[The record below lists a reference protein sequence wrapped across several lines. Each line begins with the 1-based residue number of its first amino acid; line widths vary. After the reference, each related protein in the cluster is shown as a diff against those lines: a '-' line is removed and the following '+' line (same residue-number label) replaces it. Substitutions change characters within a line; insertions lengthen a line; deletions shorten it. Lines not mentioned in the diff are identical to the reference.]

1 MNENTFGQNQTI
13 YKIKKNTCEK
23 ILFSKQRETQWK
35 KNLKLR
41 HFFSNGCIPSFPLGD
56 HIHSYEAHNP
66 QLELGSQQVPVSKV
80 YTEKR
85 SIVNIVHWH
94 IIHFKQDII

>member
-1 MNENTFGQNQTI
+1 MVKTKQYT
-13 YKIKKNTCEK
+13 KLKK
-23 ILFSKQRETQWK
+23 ILVRKYFSANKEKPNGK

-41 HFFSNGCIPSFPLGD
+41 HFFSNGCIPSFPLAD